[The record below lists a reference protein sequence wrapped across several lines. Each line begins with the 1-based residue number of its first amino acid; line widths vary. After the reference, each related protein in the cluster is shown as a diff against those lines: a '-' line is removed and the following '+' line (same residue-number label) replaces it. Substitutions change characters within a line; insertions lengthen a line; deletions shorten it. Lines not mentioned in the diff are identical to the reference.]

1 MDLKLGGE
9 KMKIAYIRLNDTGRS
24 EEEQQKSLK
33 KYNAD
38 SSYIEETDDPYKSI
52 LFLASRG
59 DTVCIDNFSILVNS
73 TKRLL
78 AIIDDLEERGIY
90 LISDK
95 ENLNTKTETGQLI
108 IKSIRDIYEFEKN
121 NFLRRQQEGIIIAK
135 EEGKY
140 KGRKPIEISED
151 FIDGYRRYM
160 NREITKVDFAKKL
173 NISRPTLDRLIN
185 DYQED
190 IDEKQISIY
199 DLEVNK

>member
-1 MDLKLGGE
+1 
-9 KMKIAYIRLNDTGRS
+9 MKIAYIRLNDTGRS

-59 DTVCIDNFSILVNS
+59 DTVCIDNFSILANS

-199 DLEVNK
+199 DLKVNK